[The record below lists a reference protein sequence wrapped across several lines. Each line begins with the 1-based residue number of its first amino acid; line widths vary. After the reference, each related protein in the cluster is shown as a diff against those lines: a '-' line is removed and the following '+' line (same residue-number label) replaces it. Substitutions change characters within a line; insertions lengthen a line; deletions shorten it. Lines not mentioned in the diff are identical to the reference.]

1 VWHRIP
7 TDSNAQDAELEIQA
21 DGRMVYALLEG
32 NKWHLMKLTYRLE
45 GGFIVSNQAS
55 APREERTRYSL
66 QADGSLLLDFNGELS
81 VFRRGLR
88 RVPLY
93 EQ

>member
-1 VWHRIP
+1 
-7 TDSNAQDAELEIQA
+7 
-21 DGRMVYALLEG
+21 MVYALLEG
-32 NKWHLMKLTYRLE
+32 NKWQLIKLTYRLE
-45 GGFIVSNQAS
+45 GDFIVSNQSS

-88 RVPLY
+88 RVPL
-93 EQ
+93 